1 MLAFIF
7 DIDGTLVD
15 SNELH
20 VDSWDRAFR
29 RFGKQFPREKLRA
42 QIGKG
47 SDQYLPEFLTPDE
60 IDRFGKELDDY
71 RSDLFKKEYLPK
83 VRPFPKV
90 RELFQRIRDDNK
102 RIVLATSGKKADT
115 KYYIDLLKIDNLI
128 EGYTS
133 GDDAD
138 NSKPAPDIFAASL
151 KKLGNISSAD
161 AVTVGDTRFDI
172 EAARKAGL
180 RTIAF
185 LCGGTSE
192 ATCAKQVQSPSTVIP
207 LTFSLTTMS
216 LCLMPRRRKSSFL
229 YRHSLSLVAVGLL
242 IVWIIGYRLFD
253 PKTHLGA
260 FFGNAI
266 ADWSGSVVIILGTK
280 FLYEV
285 GSAESRP
292 VSGKGRSTWLTT
304 LHQHSLLIFI
314 VVTGVGWTI
323 LFLRMNVD
331 SKWGQVVGNIVS
343 EWVQMAGLV
352 FLTKRL
358 VEIGSKETK

>member
-47 SDQYLPEFLTPDE
+47 SDQYLPEFVTPDE

-71 RSDLFKKEYLPK
+71 RSDLFKKEYLSK

-90 RELFQRIRDDNK
+90 RELFQRIRDDDK
-102 RIVLATSGKKADT
+102 RIVLASSGKKADT

-151 KKLGNISSAD
+151 KKLGNISD

-180 RTIAF
+180 TTIAF
-185 LCGGTSE
+185 LCGGTSGTILRD
-192 ATCAKQVQSPSTVIP
+192 A
-207 LTFSLTTMS
+207 
-216 LCLMPRRRKSSFL
+216 
-229 YRHSLSLVAVGLL
+229 G
-242 IVWIIGYRLFD
+242 
-253 PKTHLGA
+253 
-260 FFGNAI
+260 AI
-266 ADWSGSVVIILGTK
+266 AIYRDPAD
-280 FLYEV
+280 FLAHYDEM
-285 GSAESRP
+285 
-292 VSGKGRSTWLTT
+292 VSHASSPQK
-304 LHQHSLLIFI
+304 
-314 VVTGVGWTI
+314 
-323 LFLRMNVD
+323 
-331 SKWGQVVGNIVS
+331 
-343 EWVQMAGLV
+343 
-352 FLTKRL
+352 
-358 VEIGSKETK
+358 